1 MRGSIGIVAIYG
13 RVSTD
18 DQSSA
23 RQQRDLRAFAPALV
37 IIEFGFAAELGAALD
52 GGESAFVN
60 APEDAGPLPSPPAG
74 RGCLD
79 QMAYLSGD
87 QSDREP

>member
-1 MRGSIGIVAIYG
+1 MAIYG

-18 DQSSA
+18 DQSYE

-37 IIEFGFAAELGAALD
+37 IVELGFAAELGAALD
-52 GGESAFVN
+52 GGEPAFVN

-74 RGCLD
+74 RGCPD
-79 QMAYLSGD
+79 QMASLSRD